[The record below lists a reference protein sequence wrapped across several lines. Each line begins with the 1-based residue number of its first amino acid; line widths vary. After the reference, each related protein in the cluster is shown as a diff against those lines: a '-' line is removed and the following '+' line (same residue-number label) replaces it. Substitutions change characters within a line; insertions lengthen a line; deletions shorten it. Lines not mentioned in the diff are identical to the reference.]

1 MRIIIIIKHLLYD
14 LFLTKDSYFRK
25 FRNYQKRNDSY
36 HYNNNNS
43 NKNNDNIT
51 DESNNSNRNDYGYI
65 TITSK
70 ETDVFYEMLQ
80 VRNTGVIYFVLLKTM
95 NSCE

>member
-65 TITSK
+65 AITSK
-70 ETDVFYEMLQ
+70 ETDVFYEML
-80 VRNTGVIYFVLLKTM
+80 
-95 NSCE
+95 